1 MPFDR
6 VELEEITDDDDD
18 DEANDKR
25 SPTNNI
31 HIPSIVEQTNNEQT
45 NVLLERIATDLVD
58 SILAE
63 IRLAQDLPDDT
74 NTGVRELSD
83 DENGLRELDEN
94 DMNGT
99 DEFIVFATKPEEFD
113 ENEEIADVNDE
124 NNEYEPISAVAR
136 GSLNRLYTFSRTN
149 DDTALNPRK
158 TPSDQVCKQMGTSLF
173 VSIIDLLAALMYNL
187 KTSPVKKKV

>member
-1 MPFDR
+1 MPFNR

-25 SPTNNI
+25 STTNNI
-31 HIPSIVEQTNNEQT
+31 HIPSIVEQTNSEET
-45 NVLLERIATDLVD
+45 NVLLDRLATDLVD
-58 SILAE
+58 SILVE
-63 IRLAQDLPDDT
+63 ILLSQNPPDDT

-99 DEFIVFATKPEEFD
+99 DEFIVFATKGEEFD
-113 ENEEIADVNDE
+113 EESEIADADDE
-124 NNEYEPISAVAR
+124 NKESESMSTVAR

-158 TPSDQVCKQMGTSLF
+158 TPSDQVGHRRARRYSHRSFNSLQ
-173 VSIIDLLAALMYNL
+173 L
-187 KTSPVKKKV
+187 